1 MGGARQADLA
11 REKPGFGPRQWLRR
25 LTPTELE
32 RLNGFPDEWTF
43 GPSDS
48 KRAIFMGN
56 ALVNGIIHRLGN
68 FILA

>member
-1 MGGARQADLA
+1 MGGARQAGLA
-11 REKPGFGPRQWLRR
+11 REKPGLGPKQWLRR
-25 LTPTELE
+25 LTPIELE

-48 KRAIFMGN
+48 KRVFFRGN